1 MTQPFPPG
9 TVSVRIDQRAD
20 GAIATVTVDNTAKL
34 NIIGA
39 RLMEHFIAAVEPLIA
54 REDLRAVVLTGA
66 GDRAFIGG
74 ANINEMAA
82 LEPGTA
88 EQFITRLQRC
98 CGVLRDLPV
107 PVIARIRGYC
117 LGAGLE
123 IAAACDLRVA
133 ASDAVFGM
141 PEVKVGIPSVIEAA
155 LLPSLIGWGRT
166 RELLM
171 LGETIDAA
179 TACDW
184 GLIHDVVAP
193 EQLDAGVDA
202 KLAAIGA
209 AGRNALRIQKRLMQ
223 DWENLPI
230 RDAIAAG
237 VRAFVQAYDTDEP
250 ARMMGAF
257 IQRRQNKR

>member
-9 TVSVRIDQRAD
+9 TVDVRIDQRAE

-34 NIIGA
+34 NIIGT
-39 RLMEHFIAAVEPLIA
+39 RLMEHFITAVEPLIA

-82 LEPGTA
+82 LAPRTA
-88 EQFITRLQRC
+88 EQFISLLQRC
-98 CGVLRDLPV
+98 CQVLRDLPV
-107 PVIARIRGYC
+107 PVIARIQGYC

-133 ASDAVFGM
+133 ASNSVFGM
-141 PEVKVGIPSVIEAA
+141 PEVKIGIPSVIEAA
-155 LLPSLIGWGRT
+155 LLPPLIGWGRT

-171 LGETIDAA
+171 LGESIDAA
-179 TACDW
+179 TAREW
-184 GLIHDVVAP
+184 GLLQEVVAP
-193 EQLDAGVDA
+193 DKLDAVIDA
-202 KLAAIGA
+202 KLTAICA
-209 AGRNALRIQKRLMQ
+209 AGPNALRIQKRLMQ
-223 DWENLPI
+223 QWENLPP
-230 RDAIAAG
+230 REAIAAG
-237 VRAFVQAYDTDEP
+237 IRAFVQAYDTDEP

>member
-1 MTQPFPPG
+1 MTPTASPG
-9 TVSVRIDQRAD
+9 TVSIRIQQRA
-20 GAIATVTVDNTAKL
+20 GGEVATVTVDNTAKL
-34 NIIGA
+34 NIFGM
-39 RLMEHFIAAVEPLIA
+39 RLMQDFVAAVEPLAA
-54 REDLRAVVLTGA
+54 RQDLRAVVLTGA
-66 GDRAFIGG
+66 GERAFIGG

-88 EQFITRLQRC
+88 EQFIMRLQRC
-98 CGVLRDLPV
+98 CGVLRALPV

-171 LGETIDAA
+171 LGETIAA
-179 TACDW
+179 PTAREW
-184 GLIHDVVAP
+184 GLIQEVVAP
-193 EQLDAGVDA
+193 EQLDAVVDA
-202 KLAAIGA
+202 KLTAICA
-209 AGRNALRIQKRLMQ
+209 AGPNALRIQKRLMQ
-223 DWENLPI
+223 DWENLPM
-230 RDAIAAG
+230 RDAITAG
-237 VRAFVQAYDTDEP
+237 VHAFVRAYDTDEP

-257 IQRRQNKR
+257 IQRGKKPR